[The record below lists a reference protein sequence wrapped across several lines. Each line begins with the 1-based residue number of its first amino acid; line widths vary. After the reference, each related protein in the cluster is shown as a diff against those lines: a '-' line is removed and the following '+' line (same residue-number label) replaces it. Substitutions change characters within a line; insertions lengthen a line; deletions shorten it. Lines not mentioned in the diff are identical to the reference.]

1 MTLSLKQLKRLKG
14 LKGLKQ
20 WIFFLAAL
28 LVASSPAFS
37 QDDCSVVGQN
47 TFVRQVLDEYYL
59 WYRELPDASPSLYDS
74 PEAYLAAV
82 RFRPVD
88 RSFSY
93 IASAQATTAFYSN
106 SQFIGIGFGSRLL
119 SPEEYRIAQ
128 VFPNSPASDAGL
140 ARGDYLLAVNGRPVP
155 ELIANGE
162 LGAELGPSEI
172 GYTLELSWRSLTRRE
187 SSAVVTKRPVTI
199 PTVSQTA
206 VFNVNGLPVGYV
218 HFRNFV
224 EPSLP
229 ALNAAFA
236 ELRREG
242 VVDLILDLRY
252 NGGGLVSVAQHL
264 ASLIGGLRTN
274 TKVFIDYIH
283 NDKQTAR
290 NRQVRFEL
298 PAEAI
303 SAPRVV
309 IITSR
314 SSASAS
320 ELVINGLDP
329 FIPVTLIGRRTF
341 GKPVG
346 QYGFEFCEKVFFPVS
361 FHSVNSAGEGEYYGG
376 LPVDCS
382 VRDGINKPLADPEEA
397 SLAEA
402 LYHLRNGACSP
413 DVAQRL
419 ETTDRGRF
427 VEHTGFGQIINAW

>member
-1 MTLSLKQLKRLKG
+1 MTHP
-14 LKGLKQ
+14 KQ
-20 WIFFLAAL
+20 WIFFFAAL
-28 LVASSPAFS
+28 ALAGSPAFS

-47 TFVRQVLDEYYL
+47 TFVKQVLDDYYL
-59 WYRELPDASPSLYDS
+59 WYQELPDASPSLYES
-74 PEAYLAAV
+74 PEAYLDAV
-82 RFRPVD
+82 RFRPLD
-88 RSFSY
+88 TSFSY
-93 IASAQATTAFYSN
+93 IASAQATTAFYSS
-106 SQFIGIGFGSRLL
+106 SQFIGIGFGSRIL

-140 ARGDYLLAVNGRPVP
+140 ARGDYLLAVDGRPVP
-155 ELIANGE
+155 ELIASGE
-162 LGAELGPSEI
+162 LGAALGPSEI
-172 GYTLELSWRSLTRRE
+172 GYTLELTWRSLTGRE
-187 SSAVVTKRPVTI
+187 TSAVVKKRPVTI

-206 VFNVNGLPVGYV
+206 IFDVNGLPVGYI

-224 EPSLP
+224 EPSIA
-229 ALNAAFA
+229 ALNTAFA
-236 ELRREG
+236 EFRRQG

-252 NGGGLVSVAQHL
+252 NGGGRVNVAQHL

-290 NRQVRFEL
+290 NSTVRFDL

-303 SAPRVV
+303 STPRVV

-314 SSASAS
+314 SSASSS

-329 FIPVTLIGRRTF
+329 FIPVTLVGRRTF

-361 FHSVNSAGEGEYYGG
+361 FKSVNATGVGEYYSG
-376 LPVDCS
+376 LPVECS
-382 VRDGINKPLADPEEA
+382 VRDGLNKPLAHPDES

-402 LYHLRNGACSP
+402 LYHLRNGTCSP
-413 DVAQRL
+413 NAEQTL
-419 ETTDRGRF
+419 LTTERGRF
-427 VEHTGFGQIINAW
+427 AEHTGFGQIINAW

>member
-1 MTLSLKQLKRLKG
+1 MTLTLKHLKQ
-14 LKGLKQ
+14 Q
-20 WIFFLAAL
+20 VFFLAAL
-28 LVASSPAFS
+28 LVASSAAFS

-47 TFVRQVLDEYYL
+47 SFVRAVLDEYYL
-59 WYRELPDASPSLYDS
+59 WYRELPVASPALYDS
-74 PEAYLAAV
+74 PEEYLDAV
-82 RFRPVD
+82 RFRPID
-88 RSFSY
+88 KSFSY

-140 ARGDYLLAVNGRPVP
+140 ARGDYLLAVNGRLVP
-155 ELIANGE
+155 ELIASGE
-162 LGAELGPSEI
+162 LNAELGPSEI
-172 GYTLELSWRSLTRRE
+172 GYTVELTWRSLKGRE
-187 SSAVVTKRPVTI
+187 SSAVVKKRPVTI

-206 VFNVNGLPVGYV
+206 IFNMNGLPVGYV

-224 EPSLP
+224 EPSIA
-229 ALNAAFA
+229 ALNATFA

-264 ASLIGGLRTN
+264 ASLIGGMRTSARIF
-274 TKVFIDYIH
+274 VDYMH

-290 NRQVRFEL
+290 NRQVRFDN
-298 PAEAI
+298 PPEAI

-314 SSASAS
+314 SSASSS
-320 ELVINGLDP
+320 ELVINGLNP
-329 FIPVTLIGRRTF
+329 LIPVTLVGRRTF

-346 QYGFEFCEKVFFPVS
+346 QYGFEFCEKIFFPVS
-361 FHSVNSAGEGEYYGG
+361 FHSVNSVGEGEYYDGF
-376 LPVDCS
+376 PVDCS
-382 VRDGINKPLADPEEA
+382 VRDGLNKPLADPEEA

-402 LYHLRNGACSP
+402 LYYLRNDACSP
-413 DVAQRL
+413 DAAQRL
-419 ETTDRGRF
+419 ETTDRGRL
-427 VEHTGFGQIINAW
+427 VEHTGFGQIINAR

>member
-1 MTLSLKQLKRLKG
+1 MTLSLKHLKRIRR
-14 LKGLKQ
+14 

-28 LVASSPAFS
+28 LVAGSPAFS

-59 WYRELPDASPSLYDS
+59 WYHELPDASPSLYDS
-74 PEAYLAAV
+74 PEDYLEAV
-82 RFRPVD
+82 RFRPLD
-88 RSFSY
+88 NSFSH
-93 IASAQATTAFYSN
+93 IASAQVTTAFYSN
-106 SQFIGIGFGSRLL
+106 SQFIGIGFSSRLL

-128 VFPNSPASDAGL
+128 VFPSSPASDAGL
-140 ARGDYLLAVNGRPVP
+140 ARGDYLLAVDGRPVP

-162 LGAELGPSEI
+162 LNAALGPSEI
-172 GYTLELSWRSLTRRE
+172 GYTLELSWRSLTGME
-187 SSAVVTKRPVTI
+187 SSALVKKRPVTI

-206 VFNVNGLPVGYV
+206 IFNVNGLPVGYV

-224 EPSLP
+224 EPSIP

-236 ELRREG
+236 ELRRQG

-274 TKVFIDYIH
+274 MRVFVDYIH

-298 PAEAI
+298 PAEAM

-309 IITSR
+309 IITSP

-329 FIPVTLIGRRTF
+329 FIPVTLVGRQTF

-361 FHSVNSAGEGEYYGG
+361 FKSVNSVGEGEYYDG

-382 VRDGINKPLADPEEA
+382 VRDGLDKPLADPEEA

-402 LYHLRNGACSP
+402 LYHLGNGACSP
-413 DVAQRL
+413 DAAQRL

-427 VEHTGFGQIINAW
+427 VEHTGFGQIVNAW

>member
-1 MTLSLKQLKRLKG
+1 MTRER
-14 LKGLKQ
+14 KQ
-20 WIFFLAAL
+20 WIFFVAAL
-28 LVASSPAFS
+28 LVASSPAFT
-37 QDDCSVVGQN
+37 QDDCTVVGQN
-47 TFVRQVLDEYYL
+47 TFVRQVLDEFYL
-59 WYRELPDASPSLYDS
+59 WYQELPDASPSLYDS
-74 PEAYLAAV
+74 PEAYLDAV
-82 RFRPVD
+82 RFRPLD
-88 RSFSY
+88 NTFSH
-93 IASAQATTAFYSN
+93 ISSAAATTAFYSE
-106 SQFIGIGFGSRLL
+106 SQFIGIGFSSKLL

-140 ARGDYLLAVNGRPVP
+140 ARGDYLLAVDGQPVP
-155 ELIANGE
+155 ELIASGE
-162 LGAELGPSEI
+162 LGAALGPSEI
-172 GYTLELSWRSLTRRE
+172 GYTLELSWRSLTGRE

-206 VFNVNGLPVGYV
+206 IFRVKGLPVGYV

-224 EPSLP
+224 EPSVP
-229 ALNAAFA
+229 ALNEAFA
-236 ELRREG
+236 EFRRQG

-264 ASLIGGLRTN
+264 GSLIGGLRTN

-290 NRQVRFEL
+290 NRKVRFEL

-303 SAPRVV
+303 SVPRVV

-314 SSASAS
+314 RSASAS
-320 ELVINGLDP
+320 ELIINGLDP

-361 FHSVNSAGEGEYYGG
+361 FKSVNSAGVGDYFDG

-382 VRDGINKPLADPEEA
+382 VRDGIDKPLADPDEA

-413 DVAQRL
+413 DASQRL